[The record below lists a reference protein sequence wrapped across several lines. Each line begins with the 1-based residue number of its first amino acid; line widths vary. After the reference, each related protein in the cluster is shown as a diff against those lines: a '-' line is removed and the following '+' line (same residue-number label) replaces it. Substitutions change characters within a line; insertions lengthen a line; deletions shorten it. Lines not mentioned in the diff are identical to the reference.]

1 MRSLKKAPFLLM
13 ESTPSLVNWKEVNT
27 QKRPG
32 MHELSSLQAV
42 ACGSN
47 SVQYFQWRKSRGG
60 EEKFHGAVVDH
71 RNGSNT
77 RVFREVSALG
87 ERLERISDAVAP
99 TCNRARA
106 AILFDW
112 ENWWAVEDIQ
122 GPRKNMAYVD
132 TVLSHF
138 RPFWELGIEVD
149 FINEED
155 SMRAMI
161 WSAPLWPTSTGKAM
175 RSG

>member
-1 MRSLKKAPFLLM
+1 MSCPPFRPWPAAPTACSISSG
-13 ESTPSLVNWKEVNT
+13 ERAEAGRKNST
-27 QKRPG
+27 
-32 MHELSSLQAV
+32 ELWSITETEAIP
-42 ACGSN
+42 
-47 SVQYFQWRKSRGG
+47 
-60 EEKFHGAVVDH
+60 
-71 RNGSNT
+71 

-155 SMRAMI
+155 SMEGYDLVC
-161 WSAPLWPTSTGKAM
+161 APLAYQYREGYAQRVKKICGGGRRLSCHVFFRRG
-175 RSG
+175 G